1 MIFFTVL
8 FLYLHCYFNT
18 SLNVIFRLFKGNQLI
33 IMQIE
38 THSFTINTKGNC
50 DILDITGEVEKLI
63 NETGF
68 IEGNVLVFAGGSTAG
83 ITTIEYEPGLL
94 KDYPAFFNKIAPV
107 NLSYEHDNTWHDGN
121 GHSHVRAALQGASL
135 TVPFTNSN
143 LLLGTWQ
150 QIIFIDFDN
159 RSRRREVI
167 VQITGKQN

>member
-1 MIFFTVL
+1 M
-8 FLYLHCYFNT
+8 
-18 SLNVIFRLFKGNQLI
+18 R
-33 IMQIE
+33 IE

-50 DILDITGEVEKLI
+50 DIKDITGEVENVIIDSNLY
-63 NETGF
+63 
-68 IEGNVLVFAGGSTAG
+68 EGNVLIFASGSTAG

-94 KDYPAFFNKIAPV
+94 RDYPEFFSRVAPV
-107 NLSYEHDNTWHDGN
+107 NINYAHDNTWHDGN

-135 TVPFTNSN
+135 TVPFKERN

-167 VQITGKQN
+167 VQITGEEKES